1 MAESF
6 HCSPETIRT
15 LLIGYTPIQ
24 NEKFKKNIFSDS
36 VAFFLPFW

>member
-6 HCSPETIRT
+6 HYSPEAVTT
-15 LLIGYTPIQ
+15 LLIGYTPVQ

-36 VAFFLPFW
+36 VGFFLHFW